1 MNDHIQI
8 GDTVRLTIRR
18 LGINGEGIGY
28 DHKMAIFVDHALPNE
43 IVDVEIMKVFHNRA
57 LASIKTIIKESK
69 ERVKPFCPVFERC
82 GGCQVQHL
90 TYERMLTEKREILIQ
105 ALDRY
110 VYPKID
116 HMLIGET
123 IPSPSSQ
130 HYRNKA
136 SLPVARVN
144 GKNVFGMYAKGSNY
158 FVKIDSCPVQYERIN
173 ELLEV
178 LTKLMD
184 KHKVQALDNKKR
196 GTVKS
201 LVIRYSKHSS
211 QAQVTFVVTHHD
223 KRLEA
228 LIRELT
234 ESEKDVVSVFSI
246 IKDDTTRH
254 GFQSDHVELLYGKEA
269 IVESLDHFDFQLRPE
284 SFFQLNTEQA
294 THFYR
299 TMRNMA
305 KLEPDEIAIDAY
317 AGLAP
322 VSHYVAGDAKQIYAI
337 EIDPVACAYAK
348 RNLLENRIS
357 NVRMIQG
364 DFKKA
369 LSGLKKMKVDVM
381 FFDPPRTGLGTET
394 IDLIKRIAP
403 ERIVYGS
410 CNPSTLAKDINLL
423 QEQYDVIESV
433 PLDMFPYTSHV
444 ESVSLLVL
452 KA

>member
-1 MNDHIQI
+1 MNDHIKI
-8 GDTVRLTIRR
+8 GDIVRLTIRR

-28 DHKMAIFVDHALPNE
+28 DRKMAIFVDHALPNE
-43 IVDVEIMKVFHNRA
+43 IVDVEIKKVFHNRA
-57 LASIKTIIKESK
+57 IAEIKTIIRKSR
-69 ERVKPFCPVFERC
+69 ERTTPFCSVFERC

-90 TYERMLTEKREILIQ
+90 SYPRMLVEKREILIQ

-116 HMLIGET
+116 HAIIGDT
-123 IPSPSSQ
+123 IASPFT
-130 HYRNKA
+130 HNYRNKA

-158 FVKIDSCPVQYERIN
+158 FVGIDSCPVQYERIN
-173 ELLEV
+173 ELLKV
-178 LTKLMD
+178 ITNLMD
-184 KHKVQALDNKKR
+184 TLNVHALDSKKH

-201 LVIRYSKHSS
+201 LVVRYSRHSK
-211 QAQVTFVVTHHD
+211 QAQVTFVITHRD

-228 LIRELT
+228 LVRKLVEQ
-234 ESEKDVVSVFSI
+234 ERDVVSVFSI
-246 IKDDTTRH
+246 IKSDQYRH
-254 GFQSDHVELLYGKEA
+254 GYQSDEVELIYGQES
-269 IVESLDHFDFQLRPE
+269 IIESLDHFEFQLRPE

-294 THFYR
+294 VRFYR
-299 TMRNMA
+299 AMRTMA
-305 KLEPDEIAIDAY
+305 DLSSDEIAIDAY

-322 VSHYVAGDAKQIYAI
+322 VSHYVASDAKQIYAI

-348 RNLLENRIS
+348 KSLLENKIS

-369 LSGLKKMKVDVM
+369 LSGLRKMKVDVM

-394 IDLIKRIAP
+394 IDLIRRIGP
-403 ERIVYGS
+403 QRIVYGS

-423 QEQYDVIESV
+423 QEHYDVIESV
-433 PLDMFPYTSHV
+433 PLDMFPHTAHI
-444 ESVSLLVL
+444 ESVSLLH
-452 KA
+452 KK

>member
-1 MNDHIQI
+1 MNDHIKI
-8 GDTVRLTIRR
+8 GDIVRLTIRR

-28 DHKMAIFVDHALPNE
+28 DQKMAIFVDHALPNE
-43 IVDVEIMKVFHNRA
+43 IVDVEIQNVFHNRA
-57 LASIKTIIKESK
+57 IASIKTIIRESK
-69 ERVKPFCPVFERC
+69 ERVTPFCPVFERC

-90 TYERMLTEKREILIQ
+90 GYERMLVEKREILVQ

-110 VYPKID
+110 VYPKVD
-116 HMLIGET
+116 HTIIGPT
-123 IPSPSSQ
+123 IPSPAST

-136 SLPVARVN
+136 SLPVTRVN

-173 ELLEV
+173 ELLQI

-184 KHKVQALDNKKR
+184 KHKVHALDNKKH
-196 GTVKS
+196 GMVKS
-201 LVIRYSKHSS
+201 LVIRYSKYSS
-211 QAQVTFVVTHHD
+211 QAQVTFVVTQRD

-234 ESEKDVVSVFSI
+234 EREKDVVSVFSI
-246 IKDDTTRH
+246 IKDDKNRH
-254 GFQSDHVELLYGKEA
+254 GFQSDDVWHTYGKES
-269 IVESLDHFDFQLRPE
+269 IIESLDHFEFQLRPE

-299 TMRNMA
+299 TMRRMA
-305 KLEPDEIAIDAY
+305 RLKPDEIAIDAY

-348 RNLLENRIS
+348 KSLLENRIS

-403 ERIVYGS
+403 QRIVYGS

-423 QEQYDVIESV
+423 QEQYEMIESV
-433 PLDMFPYTSHV
+433 PIDMFPYTSHV
-444 ESVSLLVL
+444 ESVSLLH
-452 KA
+452 KK